1 MKEILGKKIGMT
13 RVFEPSGESVPVT
26 VIQAGPCPVV
36 ERKTK
41 EKHGYDALQVGFEEK
56 KKQRVNKPETGHFA
70 KAGVEPMR
78 YLKEVKFEDS
88 DLDVGSVLTADLF
101 KPGDRVDVS
110 GVSRGLGFQG
120 GMKRHNF
127 AGANVT
133 HGQSDRWRAPG
144 SIGSSSYPSRVFKG
158 QRMPGRMGRDKV
170 TALNLRVVRV
180 FPEENLLLVRG
191 SVPGHRGALLRIRT
205 TNRGK

>member
-1 MKEILGKKIGMT
+1 MREILGKKIGMT

-36 ERKTK
+36 AVRTAAT
-41 EKHGYDALQVGFEEK
+41 HGYEALQVGFDEVK
-56 KKQRVNKPETGHFA
+56 KERVNKPETGHFA
-70 KAGVEPMR
+70 KAGIAPTR
-78 YLKEVKFEDS
+78 YLQEVQCAEAGLS
-88 DLDVGSVLTADLF
+88 VGAVLKADLF
-101 KPGDRVDVS
+101 KPGDRVDVT

-120 GMKRHNF
+120 AMRLHNF
-127 AGANVT
+127 NGANVT

-144 SIGSSSYPSRVFKG
+144 SVCASSYPSRVFKG
-158 QRMPGRMGRDKV
+158 QRMAGRMGRNKV

-180 FPEENLLLVRG
+180 YPEENLLLVRG
-191 SVPGHRGALLRIRT
+191 SVPGHRGTLLRIRT